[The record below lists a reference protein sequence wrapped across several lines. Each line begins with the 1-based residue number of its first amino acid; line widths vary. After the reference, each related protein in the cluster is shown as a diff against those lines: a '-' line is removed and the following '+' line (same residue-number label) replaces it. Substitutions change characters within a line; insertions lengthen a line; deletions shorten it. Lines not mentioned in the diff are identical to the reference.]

1 MMKQEFF
8 SHDLHGRN
16 DGKLQRVLMKH
27 GLKGIGA
34 FWCIV
39 EMLYENEGVLM
50 RTECER
56 IAFEL
61 RVDCDFIL
69 SMIDDFDLFQND
81 GDVFYSNSVLN
92 RLETINAKRDK
103 AKKSAEIRWGYANA
117 LRTQSEGN
125 AVKESKEK
133 KSIDIEKDKTTRFVK
148 PNRDDVRAYMI
159 ELNMADLSQRFVD
172 YYESNGWRVG
182 RNAMKDWKAAV
193 RTWKQQNNEKTKTT
207 ESFYKPIKFD

>member
-1 MMKQEFF
+1 MKQEFF

-81 GDVFYSNSVLN
+81 GDVFYSKSVLN

-117 LRTQSEGN
+117 LRTQSDGN

-133 KSIDIEKDKTTRFVK
+133 TSIDIEKDKTTRFVK

-207 ESFYKPIKFD
+207 ESFYKPLKFD

>member
-1 MMKQEFF
+1 MKQEFF

-133 KSIDIEKDKTTRFVK
+133 KSNSIGQEEKTRFVK

-207 ESFYKPIKFD
+207 ESFYKPLKFD

>member
-1 MMKQEFF
+1 MKQEFF

-34 FWCIV
+34 FWCII

-117 LRTQSEGN
+117 LRTQSDGN

-133 KSIDIEKDKTTRFVK
+133 KSNSIGQEEKTRFVK

>member
-1 MMKQEFF
+1 MKQEFF

-81 GDVFYSNSVLN
+81 GDVFYSKSVLN

-117 LRTQSEGN
+117 LRTQSDGN

-148 PNRDDVRAYMI
+148 PNRDDVRAYMM

-207 ESFYKPIKFD
+207 ESFYKPLKFD

>member
-1 MMKQEFF
+1 MKQEFF

-81 GDVFYSNSVLN
+81 GDVFYSKSVLN

-117 LRTQSEGN
+117 LRTQSDGN

-133 KSIDIEKDKTTRFVK
+133 KSNSIGQEEKIRFVK

-207 ESFYKPIKFD
+207 ESFYKPLKFD

>member
-1 MMKQEFF
+1 MKQEFF

-207 ESFYKPIKFD
+207 ESFYKPLKFD

>member
-1 MMKQEFF
+1 MKQEFF

-133 KSIDIEKDKTTRFVK
+133 KSNSIGQEEKTRFVK

>member
-133 KSIDIEKDKTTRFVK
+133 KSNSIGQEEKTRFVK

-207 ESFYKPIKFD
+207 ESFYKPLKFD

>member
-1 MMKQEFF
+1 MKQEFF

>member
-1 MMKQEFF
+1 MKQEFF

-69 SMIDDFDLFQND
+69 SMIDDFELFQND
-81 GDVFYSNSVLN
+81 GDVFYSKSVLT

-117 LRTQSEGN
+117 LRTQSDGN

-159 ELNMADLSQRFVD
+159 ELDMSDLSQRFID

-182 RNAMKDWKAAV
+182 KNPMKDWRACV
-193 RTWKQQNNEKTKTT
+193 RTWKQQNNEKPKTT
-207 ESFYKPIKFD
+207 ESFYKPLKFD

>member
-1 MMKQEFF
+1 MKQEFF

-69 SMIDDFDLFQND
+69 SMINDFELFQND
-81 GDVFYSNSVLN
+81 GDVFYSKSVLN

-117 LRTQSEGN
+117 LRTQSDGN

-133 KSIDIEKDKTTRFVK
+133 KSIDIEKETKTRFVK
-148 PNRDDVRAYMI
+148 PNRDDVRKYMI
-159 ELNMADLSQRFVD
+159 ELDMSDLSQRFVD

-182 RNAMKDWKAAV
+182 KNPMKDWKACV
-193 RTWKQQNNEKTKTT
+193 RTWKQQNNEKPKTT
-207 ESFYKPIKFD
+207 ESFYKPLKFD

>member
-1 MMKQEFF
+1 MKQEFF

-81 GDVFYSNSVLN
+81 GDVFYSKSVLN

-103 AKKSAEIRWGYANA
+103 AKKSAEMRWGYANA
-117 LRTQSEGN
+117 LRTQSDGN

-207 ESFYKPIKFD
+207 ESFYKPLKFD

>member
-1 MMKQEFF
+1 MKQEFF

-69 SMIDDFDLFQND
+69 SMINDFELFQND
-81 GDVFYSNSVLN
+81 GDVFYSKSVLN

-117 LRTQSEGN
+117 LRTQSDGN

-133 KSIDIEKDKTTRFVK
+133 KSIDIEKEKKTRFVK

-159 ELNMADLSQRFVD
+159 ELEMSDLSQRFVD

-182 RNAMKDWKAAV
+182 KNPMKDWRACV
-193 RTWKQQNNEKTKTT
+193 RTWKQQNNEKPKTT
-207 ESFYKPIKFD
+207 ESFYKPLKFD

>member
-1 MMKQEFF
+1 MKQEFF

-69 SMIDDFDLFQND
+69 SMINDFELFQND
-81 GDVFYSNSVLN
+81 GDVFYSKSVLN

-117 LRTQSEGN
+117 LRTQSDGN

-133 KSIDIEKDKTTRFVK
+133 KSIDIEKETKTRFVK
-148 PNRDDVRAYMI
+148 PNRDDVRKYMI
-159 ELNMADLSQRFVD
+159 ELDMSDLSQRFVD

-182 RNAMKDWKAAV
+182 KNPMKDWRACV
-193 RTWKQQNNEKTKTT
+193 RTWKQQNNEKPKTT
-207 ESFYKPIKFD
+207 ESFYKPLKFD

>member
-1 MMKQEFF
+1 MKQEFF

-34 FWCIV
+34 FWCIM

-81 GDVFYSNSVLN
+81 GDVFYSKSVLN

-133 KSIDIEKDKTTRFVK
+133 KSNSVGQEEKTRFVK

-207 ESFYKPIKFD
+207 ESFYKPLKFD

>member
-1 MMKQEFF
+1 MKQEFF

-69 SMIDDFDLFQND
+69 SMINDFELFQND
-81 GDVFYSNSVLN
+81 GDVFYSKSVLN

-117 LRTQSEGN
+117 LRTQSDGN

-133 KSIDIEKDKTTRFVK
+133 KSIDIEKETKTRFVK

-159 ELNMADLSQRFVD
+159 ELDMSDLSQRFVD

-182 RNAMKDWKAAV
+182 KNPMKDWRACV
-193 RTWKQQNNEKTKTT
+193 RTWKQQNNEKPKTT
-207 ESFYKPIKFD
+207 ESFYKPLKFD

>member
-1 MMKQEFF
+1 MKQEFF

-117 LRTQSEGN
+117 LRTQSDGN

-207 ESFYKPIKFD
+207 ESFYKPLKFD

>member
-1 MMKQEFF
+1 MKQEFF

-61 RVDCDFIL
+61 RVDCDFIS
-69 SMIDDFDLFQND
+69 SMIDDFELFQND
-81 GDVFYSNSVLN
+81 GDVFYSKSVLN

-117 LRTQSEGN
+117 LRTQSDGN

-133 KSIDIEKDKTTRFVK
+133 KIIDIEKDKTTRFVK

-159 ELNMADLSQRFVD
+159 ELDMSDLSQRFVD

-182 RNAMKDWKAAV
+182 KNPMKDWRACV
-193 RTWKQQNNEKTKTT
+193 RTWKQQNNEKSKTT

>member
-1 MMKQEFF
+1 MKQEFF

-81 GDVFYSNSVLN
+81 GDVFYSKSVLN

-133 KSIDIEKDKTTRFVK
+133 KSNSVGQEEKTRFVK

-207 ESFYKPIKFD
+207 ESFYKPLKFD

>member
-1 MMKQEFF
+1 MKQEFF

-81 GDVFYSNSVLN
+81 GDVFYSKSVLN

-117 LRTQSEGN
+117 LRTQSDGN

-133 KSIDIEKDKTTRFVK
+133 KSNSIGHEEKTRFVK

-207 ESFYKPIKFD
+207 ESFYKPLKFD

>member
-1 MMKQEFF
+1 MKQEFF

-34 FWCIV
+34 FWCII

-81 GDVFYSNSVLN
+81 GDVFYSKSVLN

-103 AKKSAEIRWGYANA
+103 AKKSAEMRWGYANA
-117 LRTQSEGN
+117 LRTQSDGN

-207 ESFYKPIKFD
+207 ESFYKPLKFD

>member
-1 MMKQEFF
+1 MKQEFF

-34 FWCIV
+34 FWCII

-81 GDVFYSNSVLN
+81 GDIFYSKSVLN

-103 AKKSAEIRWGYANA
+103 AKKSAEMRWGYANA
-117 LRTQSEGN
+117 LRTQSDGN

-133 KSIDIEKDKTTRFVK
+133 KSIYIEKETKTRFVK
-148 PNRDDVRAYMI
+148 PNRDDVRKYMI
-159 ELNMADLSQRFVD
+159 ELEMSDLSQRFVD

-182 RNAMKDWKAAV
+182 KNPMKDWRACV
-193 RTWKQQNNEKTKTT
+193 RTWKQQNNEKPKTT

>member
-1 MMKQEFF
+1 MKQEFF

-81 GDVFYSNSVLN
+81 GDVFYSKSVLN

-117 LRTQSEGN
+117 LRTQSDGN

-133 KSIDIEKDKTTRFVK
+133 KSNSIGQEEKTRFVK

-207 ESFYKPIKFD
+207 ESFYKPLKFD

>member
-1 MMKQEFF
+1 MKQEFF

-61 RVDCDFIL
+61 RVDCDFIS
-69 SMIDDFDLFQND
+69 SMIDDFELFQND
-81 GDVFYSNSVLN
+81 GDVFYSKSVLT

-117 LRTQSEGN
+117 LRTQSDGN

-133 KSIDIEKDKTTRFVK
+133 KIIDIEKDKTTRFVK
-148 PNRDDVRAYMI
+148 PNRDDVRKYMI
-159 ELNMADLSQRFVD
+159 ELDMSDLSQRFVD

-182 RNAMKDWKAAV
+182 KNPMKDWKACV
-193 RTWKQQNNEKTKTT
+193 RTWKQQNNEKPKTT
-207 ESFYKPIKFD
+207 ESFYKPLKFD

>member
-1 MMKQEFF
+1 MKQEFF

-81 GDVFYSNSVLN
+81 GDVFYSKSVLN

-117 LRTQSEGN
+117 LRTQSDGN

-159 ELNMADLSQRFVD
+159 ELNMSDLSQRFVD

-207 ESFYKPIKFD
+207 ESFYKPLKFD

>member
-1 MMKQEFF
+1 MKQEFF

-34 FWCIV
+34 FWCII

-81 GDVFYSNSVLN
+81 GDVFYSKSVLN

-103 AKKSAEIRWGYANA
+103 AKKSAEMRWGYANA
-117 LRTQSEGN
+117 LRTQSDGN

-148 PNRDDVRAYMI
+148 PNRDDVRQYMI

-182 RNAMKDWKAAV
+182 KNPMKDWRACV
-193 RTWKQQNNEKTKTT
+193 RTWKQQNNEKPKTT
-207 ESFYKPIKFD
+207 ESFYKPLKFD

>member
-1 MMKQEFF
+1 MKQEFF

-61 RVDCDFIL
+61 RVDSDFIL

-81 GDVFYSNSVLN
+81 GDVFYSKSVLN

-117 LRTQSEGN
+117 LRTQSDGN

-133 KSIDIEKDKTTRFVK
+133 ESKDIEKDKTTRFVK

-207 ESFYKPIKFD
+207 ESFYKPLKFD